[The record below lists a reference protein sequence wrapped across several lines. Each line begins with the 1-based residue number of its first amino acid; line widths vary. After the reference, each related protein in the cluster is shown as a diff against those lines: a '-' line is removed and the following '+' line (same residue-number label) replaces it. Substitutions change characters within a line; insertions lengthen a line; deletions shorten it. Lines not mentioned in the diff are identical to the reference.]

1 MTLLAYLTFFSIV
14 INMATIVILI
24 VKGLGTLFEKKIL
37 VFNFALLLCQT
48 EYLLLRLSLSSE
60 VIKQADLY
68 LSFFWIALGA
78 FLLDAVYETKLVVI
92 KYFFWIRF
100 FIFIVSF
107 FLFISYLTFPMP
119 RLFLESE
126 TFGLVLGFR
135 EGSLDKLIRIWIG
148 LGITV
153 SLCIVGYALL
163 VSETNFK
170 KLKLF
175 FIGLLVLLAYELVF
189 QIYFPFFHGYE
200 IPGTTILLSVF
211 SFLSLVIFKENFMFL
226 NFKNENFNSIFD
238 KINSIVFIFDDKGSI
253 SYGNRIFRNYYS
265 DINSIFN
272 FKEGSKFLSTV
283 SQFLK
288 SDSSWNDSV
297 RDNEV
302 LISEEKIRNENFQFM
317 CYPIYDSTVIKGGIV
332 FGLNVSR
339 FFQMKNSLMN
349 SFENFKRLNEIPN
362 SYFLEIDILKKQV
375 IFNDRFLERFTIFTK
390 KKYSYLELVLFLK
403 NAVDVDG
410 MMLIFNILR
419 RDLTSVFEDISK
431 KIILQLN
438 SESVYFVFEIS
449 FKKIDHHVIANNH
462 LIYLSDVT
470 GDFVN
475 SLNNDWI
482 KKSTPWIVSHVFR
495 KPVANIRGL
504 MNLVNNEKGIFDS
517 GLSTFEIFSLIDS
530 EIKELDGKIE
540 VFSERTVEK

>member
-1 MTLLAYLTFFSIV
+1 MTIA
-14 INMATIVILI
+14 ILI
-24 VKGLGTLFEKKIL
+24 VKGLGTSFEKKIL
-37 VFNFALLLCQT
+37 VFNVVLLLCQV
-48 EYLLLRLSLSSE
+48 EYLLLRLSISIE
-60 VIKQADLY
+60 VINQVDLY

-100 FIFIVSF
+100 LFFIISL
-107 FLFISYLTFPMP
+107 FLFISYITFPIP
-119 RLFLESE
+119 RIFLESE

-153 SLCIVGYALL
+153 SICIVGYALL
-163 VSETNFK
+163 VDETNFK

-175 FIGLLVLLAYELVF
+175 FIGLLIPLAYELVF
-189 QIYFPFFHGYE
+189 QIYFPFSHGFE
-200 IPGTTILLSVF
+200 IPGATILLSGF
-211 SFLSLVIFKENFMFL
+211 SFFSLIIFRENFMFL

-253 SYGNRIFRNYYS
+253 SYGNRIFKNYYP
-265 DINSIFN
+265 DTNSIFN
-272 FKEGSKFLSTV
+272 FKEGSKFLDTV
-283 SQFLK
+283 SKFLK
-288 SDSSWNDSV
+288 SNSSWNNSV
-297 RDNEV
+297 KDNEV
-302 LISEEKIRNENFQFM
+302 LISEEKIRNDNFQFM
-317 CYPIYDSTVIKGGIV
+317 CYPIHDNTVTKGGIV
-332 FGLNVSR
+332 FGLNVSK

-349 SFENFKRLNEIPN
+349 SFENFKRLNGVPN

-375 IFNDRFLERFTIFTK
+375 IFNDRFLERFLIFTK
-390 KKYSYLELVLFLK
+390 KQYTYLELVLFLK
-403 NAVDVDG
+403 NAVDRDSMILV
-410 MMLIFNILR
+410 FNILR
-419 RDLTSVFEDISK
+419 NDLTSVFEDISK

-438 SESVYFVFEIS
+438 NESVYYVFEIS

-475 SLNNDWI
+475 SLKNDWI

-517 GLSTFEIFSLIDS
+517 RLSTFEIFSLIDT

-540 VFSERTVEK
+540 VFSERTLEK